1 MTIKYFIQACMLIL
15 SPASNAISFAD
26 DVKYRVED
34 IPKPLLKYAKAV
46 VRNAE
51 IPVEIKPKNKF
62 VQKEKEAITLLN
74 MNGIIGPGILNFHTL
89 LNFGVGS
96 IVKLNCRKSVL
107 PDGSF

>member
-51 IPVEIKPKNKF
+51 IPVEIKPKNNL
-62 VQKEKEAITLLN
+62 VQKVKCAITLLN
-74 MNGIIGPGILNFHTL
+74 RNGAIGPGHFEYSYS
-89 LNFGVGS
+89 VES
-96 IVKLNCRKSVL
+96 CRRLNCKIEL
-107 PDGSF
+107 PKICFT